1 MCYFR
6 LVFLG
11 EGMRRRE
18 FVALLSGAAI
28 AWPLGARAEQSEPSR
43 QVGVLSSLPETCPRS
58 LEWDAAFRK
67 RLNELGWV
75 DSHNVHLDC
84 RYGAGSVERMRQF
97 AGELVALNPDVLVD
111 ITTPATAAL
120 QAQTHTIP
128 L

>member
-1 MCYFR
+1 VLSHPDCRATDFYRTPQVCYFR

-28 AWPLGARAEQSEPSR
+28 ARPLGARAEQSEPLR
-43 QVGVLSSLPETCPRS
+43 QVGVLSLPPETCPRS

-75 DSHNVHLDC
+75 DSHNLHLDC
-84 RYGAGSVERMRQF
+84 RYGARARWQCRAHAAIRRR
-97 AGELVALNPDVLVD
+97 AGGA
-111 ITTPATAAL
+111 
-120 QAQTHTIP
+120 
-128 L
+128 